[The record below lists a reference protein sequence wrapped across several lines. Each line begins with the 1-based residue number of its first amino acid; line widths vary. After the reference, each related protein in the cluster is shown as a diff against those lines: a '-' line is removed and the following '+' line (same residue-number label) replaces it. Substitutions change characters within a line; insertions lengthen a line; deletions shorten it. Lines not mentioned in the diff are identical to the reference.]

1 MVTGSALQFTRAL
14 VMNAPNKIL
23 FAISHRVESLLSFN
37 GVGRL
42 PVIIQTEVAECGL
55 ACLAMISSFYGNET
69 NLVSLRRKFSI
80 SSHGAS
86 LKYIINI
93 ASQLNLTTRAVRC
106 EPEDLRSLVLPCILH
121 WDLSHFVVLKSIGD
135 KYLIIHDPAVGERKI
150 RHNEL
155 GRQFTGVAVE
165 LLPTNDFKK
174 SSDIPSLAI
183 SDFWSSVSG
192 LKRSMAQIILLSF
205 LLQCFLLANPFYVQ
219 TVVDDVLLR
228 QDVNL
233 LLVLALGFGLLLI
246 IQQATMVLR
255 EYVILY
261 LSSRLGMQIS
271 ANLFRH
277 LVRLPTDFFSKR
289 HMGDVVSRF
298 ESIGAIRKIFSST
311 LVTAVV
317 DGVMALITLII
328 MFLYDIK
335 LTVIVLLI
343 VAIYAFFRWLTYK
356 PFRRLNEELIIA
368 SAKESSHFMESVRAI
383 QTIKLFQRESD
394 RQEQWQ
400 HKLANSMNKGIEI
413 SRWNIGYTTF
423 NGFLFGIENILV
435 VYFAATA
442 VIDSVISLG
451 MFYAFIS
458 YKTRFITSMDSFI
471 QQWMEYKILNLHLNR
486 LADIVLTEKEEID
499 NNSIL
504 MLNDSLH
511 EQYDVINGKIEVKN
525 LGYRY
530 SDQEPW
536 IFRNLNFVIDA
547 RETVAIIGPSGCG
560 KTTLMKC
567 LMGLVKP
574 TEGTI
579 LIDDKPLYQIKTY
592 RNQIAAV
599 MQEDQLMSGD
609 IVDNVTCFDS
619 TIDMDRVIQSTRLAS
634 IHDEIEKIPMKYNTL
649 VGDMG
654 SSLSGGQ
661 KQRII
666 LARALYRQP
675 KILFMDEATSHL
687 DVVRETEVNS
697 NIQHLSITRILI
709 AHRPE
714 TVASAGRQIN
724 LVNHGD

>member
-1 MVTGSALQFTRAL
+1 
-14 VMNAPNKIL
+14 MNAPNKIL